1 MKIILYK
8 RCASICARIDH
19 LLINPEIVHLHEVAF
34 AGPRGI
40 LNSDRST
47 AWERPS
53 ILPAGRISRTR
64 QICILSLYC
73 LSYMYKFSF
82 DSIHLS
88 AVRARAINKSNHLS
102 HSNFSRDGLQVSFCT
117 FVLFTLWRVNFFLLS
132 KLLPKLPIRLYF
144 YTHKISNIIYI
155 LQFILHGL

>member
-1 MKIILYK
+1 M
-8 RCASICARIDH
+8 R
-19 LLINPEIVHLHEVAF
+19 LHS
-34 AGPRGI
+34 PDRGVY
-40 LNSDRST
+40 ST
-47 AWERPS
+47 ATAQQHEKGRVYFQLVES
-53 ILPAGRISRTR
+53 AGLVKYVS
-64 QICILSLYC
+64 ILSLYC